1 MIYIVRHGQ
10 TDWNIEGRYAGR
22 IDIPLNKKGLN
33 DAKKLKEKFKNI
45 KLDAVICSP
54 LVRAKQTARC
64 ITRKK
69 LILDERIIERS
80 NGKLEGKL
88 KSEINDIIDFN
99 NPNDQKYNIESIIDF
114 RNRIE
119 DFLKEIDIKYKGKNV
134 LIVTHAGVSIY
145 IRCHYEGEPIDGNY
159 SIYKIGNCEVL
170 EYKN

>member
-1 MIYIVRHGQ
+1 MVR
-10 TDWNIEGRYAGR
+10 T
-22 IDIPLNKKGLN
+22 
-33 DAKKLKEKFKNI
+33 
-45 KLDAVICSP
+45 
-54 LVRAKQTARC
+54 KQTARC
-64 ITRKK
+64 ITRKE

>member
-54 LVRAKQTARC
+54 IGRTKQTARS